1 MPPNLPLQ
9 NPEIEPE
16 FFVHKS
22 LFFCRYLSVIVSAI
36 LQPTSGKATDPYNV
50 YPSFM
55 TGFPFLML
63 ILNDCEVPGV
73 GDEGEQGGH
82 LQACPQ

>member
-1 MPPNLPLQ
+1 M
-9 NPEIEPE
+9 
-16 FFVHKS
+16 
-22 LFFCRYLSVIVSAI
+22 SAI
-36 LQPTSGKATDPYNV
+36 LQQTTGKAIDLDNV

-82 LQACPQ
+82 LQACPQYK